1 MMSWDIGVDEAGR
14 GPLAGPVCAAAVSL
28 TGVSQDWGLADSK
41 RLSARRRTI
50 LEPQIQ
56 CGAAAFG
63 IGWASVDEID
73 QHNIL
78 VATCMAMSR
87 AVRSCQL
94 VICRDHDAA
103 AQLRVQVDG
112 SIHPGRYVVPEDWP
126 WETQTHIGGDG
137 FVDAISAASILAKV
151 ARDRLMN
158 RLDQEHP
165 GYGFAQ
171 HLGYGTKAHLQ
182 ALREHG
188 PSPIHRRT
196 FRPVSEWRQA

>member
-87 AVRSCQL
+87 AVLSCQL

-112 SIHPGRYVVPEDWP
+112 SIHPGRYVVLEDWP

-137 FVDAISAASILAKV
+137 LIDAISAASILAKV

-182 ALREHG
+182 ALLEHG